1 MPIEI
6 KELNIKATVQ
16 NDCGANE
23 DCGPKNQSSAN
34 PSDSQVNAIVAQC
47 VEQVLNILKEKQE
60 R

>member
-16 NDCGANE
+16 NGINE
-23 DCGPKNQSSAN
+23 DCAVSNKTSSSA
-34 PSDSQVNAIVAQC
+34 PSDSQMNDIVAQC
-47 VEQVLNILKEKQE
+47 VEQVINILKEKQE

>member
-16 NDCGANE
+16 NDCGTKE
-23 DCGPKNQSSAN
+23 DCGPKNQSSN
-34 PSDSQVNAIVAQC
+34 TPSDSQVNSIVAQC